1 MFESKL
7 VKSNGLPFV

>member
-7 VKSNGLPFV
+7 IYRFVNPE